1 MPALPAVLLL
11 TGAAVLGLLLGR
23 DYVRHVRSK
32 PALIGFHL
40 LLGAGGLEVTVM
52 LLRGAPSG
60 AAMPVGLLLKAA
72 AGLLGFALLSG
83 LVAPIIGRRSR
94 GTMNVALCVHVSA
107 AASGFL
113 LCLAWFVGASAALAK

>member
-11 TGAAVLGLLLGR
+11 TGAVVLGLLLGR
-23 DYVRHVRSK
+23 DYLRRVRSK

-52 LLRGAPSG
+52 LLRGSPGG
-60 AAMPVGLLLKAA
+60 ASLPAGLLLKGT

-83 LVAPIIGRRSR
+83 LVAPMIGRRSR
-94 GTMNVALCVHVSA
+94 GTMNVALAVHVTA

-113 LCLAWFVGASAALAK
+113 LCLAWFVGALA